1 MVNRRPKVRTVRT
14 LGATGPKTVAKGAN
28 RRMRRDSF
36 YPFETKRRR
45 RAMKKFFFVFAVDA
59 PAVRPGRLRVRVVVE
74 VETLLVRWFHPGHL
88 RGHLFNSI
96 RARSHS

>member
-1 MVNRRPKVRTVRT
+1 MVFWKQKLVKNIPGRHER
-14 LGATGPKTVAKGAN
+14 
-28 RRMRRDSF
+28 
-36 YPFETKRRR
+36 
-45 RAMKKFFFVFAVDA
+45 VFAVDA

-96 RARSHS
+96 RAQSHS